1 MNNNLSSRLS
11 SFPTLQNL
19 VEQIF
24 PPSGKPDS
32 STQHGHL
39 GQNLP
44 KKEYEL
50 ILAYLNDN
58 HSLPTFRHFKDFP
71 HPTDASL
78 LPRLAKLIQ
87 HITVKGHHYTTYD
100 MHHGNASVTYW
111 SLAGHLDAG
120 LIRSIYRQI
129 VRGVTH
135 TFICIAPCH
144 HTRHYQQ
151 MMRS

>member
-1 MNNNLSSRLS
+1 MQGKWISLCYDKLCRRDWLNAFMNNNLSSRLS
-11 SFPTLQNL
+11 SFPMLQNL

-71 HPTDASL
+71 HPTDQV
-78 LPRLAKLIQ
+78 LAPSTHRNSPQQSRIYAYTILHKL
-87 HITVKGHHYTTYD
+87 Y
-100 MHHGNASVTYW
+100 VTF
-111 SLAGHLDAG
+111 S
-120 LIRSIYRQI
+120 
-129 VRGVTH
+129 
-135 TFICIAPCH
+135 
-144 HTRHYQQ
+144 
-151 MMRS
+151 